1 MQMRQAARFIAPFFL
16 SLAVSWL
23 GPPAYANDATAR
35 ALTAQLEREAATRP
49 VAALA
54 DLSRLDAALVGAS
67 APMQREVLLRLRQ
80 LHRDVGDYQAAAALN
95 ARLRS
100 LGKHYHDRLALAQA
114 ALGDLDDQIRA
125 YNFAAAKAAKE
136 SMERDFDLASM
147 PEVNFAAQMSFGR
160 LHLLNSEYERTLAH
174 YEAARALASRQ
185 AQPDAARAEA
195 LMNLGQLYNASKDPV
210 QALRHVDEAAPYANA
225 LRPRMRSHLHF
236 TRAQVLVNLGRL
248 SDAQAAFQ
256 RALEIARAGG
266 IDVMETHVLGNM
278 ADLALRRHRWREAEQ
293 LARDA
298 LAVASR
304 SHDESAQ
311 LMARANLGFALGGQG
326 DIAAAR
332 PLVDGA
338 IAKFREDGNL
348 QALAGML
355 DEKASLLERVGLYK
369 EGMAVLREQQ
379 ALERKQF
386 TIDRAN
392 AVAALQDRIAQAE
405 NHRRIQQL
413 QEENLLKDAD
423 IRNRELKQLALAL
436 VALLLL
442 AVGGFVFVLYRRA
455 GESNSQLRELNT
467 RLEYHAERD
476 ALTGLYN
483 RRSFVEKMRADTKV
497 PLERRGSD
505 APASDIYM
513 ILDIDHFKRVNDT
526 HGHGAGDQVLVEVAR
541 RLQQAVRDGDTV
553 LRWGGEEFV
562 IHFRGKQG
570 AQAAML
576 GARILA
582 AIGSAPIQ
590 AGSVELDIT
599 ASAGLIE
606 LPLAGVPPATLDW
619 ERAIALADMALYR
632 AKAAGRNQCCHVI
645 GLAGDADAGRLAE
658 LEPMQAMAL
667 LETTTIAGP
676 LRVA

>member
-1 MQMRQAARFIAPFFL
+1 
-16 SLAVSWL
+16 
-23 GPPAYANDATAR
+23 
-35 ALTAQLEREAATRP
+35 
-49 VAALA
+49 
-54 DLSRLDAALVGAS
+54 
-67 APMQREVLLRLRQ
+67 
-80 LHRDVGDYQAAAALN
+80 
-95 ARLRS
+95 
-100 LGKHYHDRLALAQA
+100 
-114 ALGDLDDQIRA
+114 
-125 YNFAAAKAAKE
+125 
-136 SMERDFDLASM
+136 
-147 PEVNFAAQMSFGR
+147 
-160 LHLLNSEYERTLAH
+160 
-174 YEAARALASRQ
+174 
-185 AQPDAARAEA
+185 
-195 LMNLGQLYNASKDPV
+195 MNLGQLYNASKDPA
-210 QALRHVDEAAPYANA
+210 QALRHVDEAASSADA
-225 LRPRMRSHLHF
+225 LRPRMRSQLHF
-236 TRAQVLVNLGRL
+236 TRAQVLVNLDRL
-248 SDAQAAFQ
+248 ADAQAAFQ

-266 IDVMETHVLGNM
+266 IDVMETYVLGNM

-304 SHDESAQ
+304 SHNESAA

-326 DIAAAR
+326 NIGAAR
-332 PLVDGA
+332 PLVDSA

-348 QALAGML
+348 QALSAML

-379 ALERKQF
+379 ALERRQF
-386 TIDRAN
+386 TVDRAN
-392 AVAALQDRIAQAE
+392 AVAALQDKIADAE

-413 QEENLLKDAD
+413 QEENRLKDAD

-436 VALLLL
+436 VALLML

-467 RLEYHAERD
+467 KLEYHAERD

-483 RRSFVEKMRADTKV
+483 RRSFVEKMRADTAV
-497 PLERRGSD
+497 TPVERRRAD

-526 HGHGAGDQVLVEVAR
+526 HGHGAGDQVLVEVAQ
-541 RLQQAVRDGDTV
+541 RLQQAVRAGDTV

-570 AQAAML
+570 APAAML

-582 AIGSAPIQ
+582 AIGGAPIQ
-590 AGSVELDIT
+590 AGSVALDIT

-606 LPLAGVPPATLDW
+606 LPLAGVPPSTLDW

-632 AKAAGRNQCCHVI
+632 AKSAGRNQCCHVI
-645 GLAGDADAGRLAE
+645 GLANEADAGHLAE
-658 LEPMQAMAL
+658 LEPVQALAL

-676 LRVA
+676 LRPA